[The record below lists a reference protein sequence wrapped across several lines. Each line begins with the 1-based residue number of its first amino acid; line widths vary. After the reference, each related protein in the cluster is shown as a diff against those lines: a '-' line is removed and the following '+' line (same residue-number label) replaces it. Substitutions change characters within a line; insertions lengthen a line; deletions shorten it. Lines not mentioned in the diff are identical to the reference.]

1 MAPNPGPKTDVR
13 YRSVGGHKPTVANP
27 PTAVLPK
34 QTYSSDENR
43 GDYRSGR
50 QKECSGNLSQP
61 LCSVHGAAKS
71 ARQDANRREVE
82 NFAARLEVLPFDT
95 AAAHHAADIR
105 ATLERQG
112 RTIGGYDILIAGH
125 ARSRALVVV
134 TGNRG
139 EFDRVPGLQCE
150 DWG

>member
-1 MAPNPGPKTDVR
+1 MRDNTSLLSIVNCRA
-13 YRSVGGHKPTVANP
+13 
-27 PTAVLPK
+27 
-34 QTYSSDENR
+34 
-43 GDYRSGR
+43 GR
-50 QKECSGNLSQP
+50 TRLS
-61 LCSVHGAAKS
+61 
-71 ARQDANRREVE
+71 
-82 NFAARLEVLPFDT
+82 FDI

-112 RTIGGYDILIAGH
+112 RAIGGYDILIAGH
-125 ARSRALVVV
+125 ARSRALIVV